1 MLRRF
6 FAAKTSAP
14 GRRFPARAC
23 TDEDVRVARLSER
36 QTRLLAGVTA
46 LLIPSEPRLPHE
58 VRARVLDYT
67 ERFVAL
73 QVENLPTYLR
83 APYLIA
89 MVGFQWLPVLRF
101 GRRFLDLPFESQR
114 AYLTLWSEAPLA
126 PMRDF
131 VRLIRNCA
139 LLAYYDHPDVCRA
152 LGAGVAERYDP
163 ADRGEGVF
171 E

>member
-1 MLRRF
+1 
-6 FAAKTSAP
+6 
-14 GRRFPARAC
+14 
-23 TDEDVRVARLSER
+23 VRLAHLSDR
-36 QTRLLAGVTA
+36 QARLLAGITA
-46 LLIPSEPRLPHE
+46 LLIPSEPRLPYE
-58 VRARVLDYT
+58 VRARVLDDT

-73 QVENLPTYLR
+73 QVENIPNYLR
-83 APYLIA
+83 VPYLLA
-89 MVGFQWLPVLRF
+89 VTAFQWLPVLRF

-114 AYLTLWSEAPLA
+114 ACLAMWSEAPLA

-152 LGAGVAERYDP
+152 LGAGRAEPYEP

>member
-1 MLRRF
+1 M
-6 FAAKTSAP
+6 FAQ
-14 GRRFPARAC
+14 
-23 TDEDVRVARLSER
+23 LSDR
-36 QTRLLAGVTA
+36 QARLLAGVTA
-46 LLIPSEPRLPHE
+46 LLIPIEPRLPDE
-58 VRARVLDYT
+58 VRVRVLDDT

-73 QVENLPTYLR
+73 QVENVPAYLR
-83 APYLIA
+83 VPYLIA
-89 MVGFQWLPVLRF
+89 MAAFQWLPVLRF

-114 AYLTLWSEAPLA
+114 ACLAMWSEAPLA

-152 LGAGVAERYDP
+152 LGAVKDEPCDP
-163 ADRGEGVF
+163 TDRGEGVF